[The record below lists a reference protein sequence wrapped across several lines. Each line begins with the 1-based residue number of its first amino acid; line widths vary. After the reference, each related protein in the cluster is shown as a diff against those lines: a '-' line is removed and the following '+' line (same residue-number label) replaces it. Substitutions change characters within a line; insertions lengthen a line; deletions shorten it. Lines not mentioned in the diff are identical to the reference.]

1 MNTLLL
7 LIIGVPALEILVLIK
22 VGQNF
27 GAINTVILIFLTAFI
42 GVYYAKI
49 EGLST
54 LRSGFIS
61 LHKNKTPIYDIFS
74 GASIAVAACMLILPG
89 FITDLIG
96 FTLLFPFT
104 RKFFINF
111 LIQRNIRERKRFN
124 SQTIDGE
131 IIEDNKEKND
141 EL

>member
-1 MNTLLL
+1 MNSLLL
-7 LIIGVPALEILVLIK
+7 LIIAIPALEILVLIK

-27 GAINTVILIFLTAFI
+27 GALNTIILIFLTAII

-54 LRSGFIS
+54 LRSGFTN

-111 LIQRNIRERKRFN
+111 LIQRNIREKKRFN

>member
-1 MNTLLL
+1 MRPQLMNTFISNVQTLVFGIKIYFTLDSNK
-7 LIIGVPALEILVLIK
+7 II
-22 VGQNF
+22 
-27 GAINTVILIFLTAFI
+27 
-42 GVYYAKI
+42 YYAKI

-89 FITDLIG
+89 FITDLVG

-104 RKFFINF
+104 RKFLINF
-111 LIQRNIRERKRFN
+111 WIQKNIKKENKFN
-124 SQTIDGE
+124 NQTIDGE
-131 IIEDNKEKND
+131 IIKDKKEKND

>member
-1 MNTLLL
+1 MN
-7 LIIGVPALEILVLIK
+7 
-22 VGQNF
+22 
-27 GAINTVILIFLTAFI
+27 
-42 GVYYAKI
+42 
-49 EGLST
+49 
-54 LRSGFIS
+54 
-61 LHKNKTPIYDIFS
+61 
-74 GASIAVAACMLILPG
+74 G

-111 LIQRNIRERKRFN
+111 LIQRNIREKKRFN